1 MQGEGPTSFQS
12 LEEEILCSICYNEL
26 DDLVS
31 IGCGHTFCR
40 ECITTYW
47 GTSQQC
53 LCPECRTVCPEDQL
67 IPVHRLKSL
76 ITKIQQE
83 VKGEQTKKRTSIVGY
98 QEDIASPSERT
109 SIEGYQED
117 IASPPNRT
125 SIEGYQEDI
134 ASPPERTSIEGYQE
148 DTLESSVC
156 AIQLVSPDE
165 FGHLRVNKDAVQTCF
180 MNSVVMDY
188 PVCLICVI
196 GERQGKSSLI
206 NLILRAL
213 SCQEKGQPLSLGPG
227 NETRMEWKVGINN
240 MAKGI
245 WMWSKPFILEHYG
258 EKMAVFVLDT
268 EDSLDLNSS
277 SDIGIRLSAISA
289 VLSSYLIFN
298 VDSDLKI
305 TTLDYFK
312 MYFRVTKCVEES
324 FDLQPFQHVDIIR
337 CDGEELKTCGKEDLL
352 NFIIRES
359 QRLPNP
365 SLYKL
370 VSDTLT
376 GPLADCSYLPH
387 PGQRLLNP
395 SRRRSSDMEEDS
407 SILFTTYI
415 FNLVRDIWLHK
426 KLDKTGGKVTGAQ
439 LARTLKSVVNILQ
452 TAKQQF
458 PSPLQMFFQ
467 FKNHKNMEKLKEQ
480 FHSFIHKMRE
490 ETDHL
495 IKVRN
500 LRPTR
505 MESNINDIVTCFMSE
520 FIESLKGDD
529 IQEKER
535 LNNELESY
543 LLQHQQEFCEDYAK
557 KFYKFHNHKITV
569 NTKQTFLGKIFLEES
584 RMIFHIRN
592 HVEPH
597 MIENKMHNVVSE
609 FVAIYSESL
618 EGLGDQK
625 KQLRVKK
632 MKSYFLS
639 KKEEFCMEYS
649 KKYYALENKKNMKI
663 IKKDFQDSLKE
674 LEKET
679 STCLLKNL
687 MMTPDKMESQISNT
701 IPRYIF
707 AFQNSLEGVDNQEQ
721 EILVNY
727 LEVYFTQQQE
737 AFCEDYQTIS

>member
-83 VKGEQTKKRTSIVGY
+83 VKGEQTKK
-98 QEDIASPSERT
+98 
-109 SIEGYQED
+109 
-117 IASPPNRT
+117 
-125 SIEGYQEDI
+125 
-134 ASPPERTSIEGYQE
+134 
-148 DTLESSVC
+148 ESSVC

-324 FDLQPFQHVDIIR
+324 FDLQPFQ
-337 CDGEELKTCGKEDLL
+337 
-352 NFIIRES
+352 
-359 QRLPNP
+359 RLPNP

-439 LARTLKSVVNILQ
+439 LARTLK
-452 TAKQQF
+452 
-458 PSPLQMFFQ
+458 MFFQ

-480 FHSFIHKMRE
+480 FHSFIHKMSKE
-490 ETDHL
+490 ADFQIKNGKVQNPYPMEPKIHHVATDL
-495 IKVRN
+495 LRDFKELLVGDDTKQKERFERDLQSYVRN
-500 LRPTR
+500 
-505 MESNINDIVTCFMSE
+505 
-520 FIESLKGDD
+520 
-529 IQEKER
+529 
-535 LNNELESY
+535 
-543 LLQHQQEFCEDYAK
+543 HQQR
-557 KFYKFHNHKITV
+557 FYKDF
-569 NTKQTFLGKIFLEES
+569 
-584 RMIFHIRN
+584 
-592 HVEPH
+592 
-597 MIENKMHNVVSE
+597 
-609 FVAIYSESL
+609 
-618 EGLGDQK
+618 
-625 KQLRVKK
+625 
-632 MKSYFLS
+632 S
-639 KKEEFCMEYS
+639 K
-649 KKYYALENKKNMKI
+649 
-663 IKKDFQDSLKE
+663 
-674 LEKET
+674 
-679 STCLLKNL
+679 
-687 MMTPDKMESQISNT
+687 
-701 IPRYIF
+701 
-707 AFQNSLEGVDNQEQ
+707 
-721 EILVNY
+721 
-727 LEVYFTQQQE
+727 
-737 AFCEDYQTIS
+737 